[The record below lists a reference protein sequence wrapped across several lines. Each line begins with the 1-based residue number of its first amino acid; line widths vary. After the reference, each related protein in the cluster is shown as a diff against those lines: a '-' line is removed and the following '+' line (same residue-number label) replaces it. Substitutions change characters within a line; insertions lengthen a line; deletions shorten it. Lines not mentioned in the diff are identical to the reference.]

1 MYECTF
7 TEIYFIEKYD
17 MENEFIFFLV
27 MTTDEHYV
35 VCLGNDSNTKKEYV
49 RVHHLKK
56 GTFLHKISLK
66 YPNFKEIKVI
76 VLTIIV
82 CSISFSHI
90 LF

>member
-1 MYECTF
+1 
-7 TEIYFIEKYD
+7 
-17 MENEFIFFLV
+17 MENEKFILFIV

-76 VLTIIV
+76 VLTMMSV
-82 CSISFSHI
+82 QSHSH
-90 LF
+90 LRTLESGFRYA